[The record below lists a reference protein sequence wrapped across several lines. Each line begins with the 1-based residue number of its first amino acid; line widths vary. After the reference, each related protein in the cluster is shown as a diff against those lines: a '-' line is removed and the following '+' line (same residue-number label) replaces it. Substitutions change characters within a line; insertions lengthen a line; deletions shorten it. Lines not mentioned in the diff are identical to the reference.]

1 MIIDVKNFYVCLTFR
16 AQSRTSNHKTWDRF
30 PSSVGGNSLGNV
42 PEVFVNEVFG
52 NVARTLWESFPCVVR
67 STLFCW
73 TFFDPSFSIINHNKT
88 SGNERANTYFKAQ
101 LAEGDITEEFGQ
113 RTRSVWATFPKTSLT
128 KSSGMNPKIF
138 PWETIPRLTVRCT

>member
-1 MIIDVKNFYVCLTFR
+1 MNNVKQFLGVFACGLQMIVYVQTLDHIHCIGKVFGLKYTNNYFLTLR
-16 AQSRTSNHKTWDRF
+16 AQSRTSNRKTWDRF

-88 SGNERANTYFKAQ
+88 SGNTYFKAQ
-101 LAEGDITEEFGQ
+101 LAEGDITKEFG
-113 RTRSVWATFPKTSLT
+113 
-128 KSSGMNPKIF
+128 
-138 PWETIPRLTVRCT
+138 